1 MKSVHVAPDTTAPN
15 VVRPSLACAYYFVR
29 FRCSTEM
36 PCHSISQSPLS
47 RQNQMTELLHQ
58 MRDPSQPLLGGSTGS
73 IPSSFI
79 APNNPNNNTNN
90 AVSANHSQHTNAS
103 TTSASGTKQS
113 LKHSATHATPAT
125 NLKLTE
131 AVRTAQHDG
140 SPTVMGR
147 MSGSKSY
154 TAGLNHSAGTVAA
167 STGASAAGRAMA
179 PPSASSSSSLLEISP
194 NNTQF
199 FEVMYVGKIK
209 VSHKRVPFSFIDD
222 ALPKFKAY
230 DAQKIKAAAA
240 LAASAAS
247 AATSSSSLASS
258 RRVSQLGC
266 YS

>member
-1 MKSVHVAPDTTAPN
+1 
-15 VVRPSLACAYYFVR
+15 
-29 FRCSTEM
+29 
-36 PCHSISQSPLS
+36 
-47 RQNQMTELLHQ
+47 MTELLHQ

-79 APNNPNNNTNN
+79 APNNNSNPSLATAENGKSSNT
-90 AVSANHSQHTNAS
+90 APFQSGAGTNQS
-103 TTSASGTKQS
+103 LRQSAS
-113 LKHSATHATPAT
+113 HATPAT

-154 TAGLNHSAGTVAA
+154 TAGLNHSAGTVAPA
-167 STGASAAGRAMA
+167 AGAGAGGRAMV
-179 PPSASSSSSLLEISP
+179 PPTSASTANLLDISP

-230 DAQKIKAAAA
+230 DAQKVKAAAA
-240 LAASAAS
+240 LAAAS
-247 AATSSSSLASS
+247 AATSVTSSLASS
-258 RRVSQLGC
+258 RRVSERMV
-266 YS
+266 

>member
-1 MKSVHVAPDTTAPN
+1 
-15 VVRPSLACAYYFVR
+15 
-29 FRCSTEM
+29 
-36 PCHSISQSPLS
+36 
-47 RQNQMTELLHQ
+47 MTELLHQ

-79 APNNPNNNTNN
+79 APNNPNNNNN

-103 TTSASGTKQS
+103 TASASGTKQS

-154 TAGLNHSAGTVAA
+154 TAGLNHSAGTVAS
-167 STGASAAGRAMA
+167 STGAAAAGRAMA
-179 PPSASSSSSLLEISP
+179 PPSASSSSLLEISP

-258 RRVSQLGC
+258 RRVSLSGVIHDTTSINQ
-266 YS
+266 SSSFVF